1 MTRKYSYHARFDL
14 TLRGTD
20 GALHSVAAEGEALL
34 RRTHRG
40 GSGPAG
46 RRLPQRPDRG
56 QRSSGAERGG
66 PRGRQGSLGA
76 KSRVEKGEKISI
88 SVSISY
94 SDAVGNLEKCHCKVL
109 FLCHCY

>member
-20 GALHSVAAEGEALL
+20 GALHSMAAEGEALL

-46 RRLPQRPDRG
+46 RDVPQRLDLG
-56 QRSSGAERGG
+56 QRPSCEDRGG

-94 SDAVGNLEKCHCKVL
+94 SDAVGNLETCHCMLLTVSL
-109 FLCHCY
+109 